1 MYAPLLAPSVMHEA
15 AFKLTDLGGG
25 KVEEIMTYPDPHLY
39 PPVLV
44 TTLIFT
50 ANILPTL
57 TNNMKYLVF
66 GGGGQVALHFAKTAI
81 AKGHEVIS
89 VVRDDS
95 QYATHPIFPGDN

>member
-1 MYAPLLAPSVMHEA
+1 MHEVA
-15 AFKLTDLGGG
+15 LQLTDSSGG
-25 KVEEIMTYPDPHLY
+25 KVEESMTYPDPHTY

-44 TTLIFT
+44 TTFKPIS
-50 ANILPTL
+50 NILPTL
-57 TNNMKYLVF
+57 TNKMKYLVF

-95 QYATHPIFPGDN
+95 QYALLPKSQTVTNNQ

>member
-1 MYAPLLAPSVMHEA
+1 MHEA

-25 KVEEIMTYPDPHLY
+25 KVEETMTYPDPHLY

-44 TTLIFT
+44 TTLIYT

-95 QYATHPIFPGDN
+95 QYASHTPSRS